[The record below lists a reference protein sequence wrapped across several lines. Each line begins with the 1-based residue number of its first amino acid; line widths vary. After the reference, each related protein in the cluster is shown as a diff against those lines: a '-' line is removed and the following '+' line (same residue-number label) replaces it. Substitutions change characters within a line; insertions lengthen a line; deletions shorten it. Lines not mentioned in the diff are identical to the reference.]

1 MWVPNV
7 FDPYAMGLYCEIKM
21 KLENLNLVE
30 YLPCEITLLQILCGV
45 RWRSWSN

>member
-30 YLPCEITLLQILCGV
+30 YLPYVEYGGDLGATE
-45 RWRSWSN
+45 RYMKF